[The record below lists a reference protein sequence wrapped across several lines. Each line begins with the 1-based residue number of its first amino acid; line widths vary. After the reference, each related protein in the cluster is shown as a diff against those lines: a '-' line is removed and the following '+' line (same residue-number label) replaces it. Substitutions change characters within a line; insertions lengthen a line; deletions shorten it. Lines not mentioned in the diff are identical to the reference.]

1 MIKSK
6 YPQYQ
11 DMSDEELGQKML
23 AKYPEYK
30 DIVTGETKALGYGAK
45 ALG

>member
-1 MIKSK
+1 MVKSK
-6 YPQYQ
+6 YPEYK

-30 DIVTGETKALGYGAK
+30 DIVSGQTTALGY
-45 ALG
+45 